1 MEEAETELK
10 KKWSVSALSNL
21 QDYKNAINHEPS
33 KWEDLEYDQ
42 MSHKFWGGFYTYM
55 GKHAMNKL

>member
-33 KWEDLEYDQ
+33 KWEDLEYDH
-42 MSHKFWGGFYTYM
+42 MYHNF
-55 GKHAMNKL
+55 